1 MVQDERH
8 FAFLGEALS
17 GVKGFKIA
25 SCESL
30 FCDFAYREL
39 AELKGIFAFRYC
51 LVRADEN
58 EFKATF
64 SEEKNEKS
72 LFDTQAKTA
81 PQKPKKSKK
90 IDESEKSLF

>member
-1 MVQDERH
+1 MQLQRGQL

-39 AELKGIFAFRYC
+39 AELKGVCAFRYC

-72 LFDTQAKTA
+72 LFDIA
-81 PQKPKKSKK
+81 SGL
-90 IDESEKSLF
+90 DELNLSSI